1 MKYIPDR
8 ISNLASNVLDRTTA
22 LGLPFPS
29 PTILLLSL
37 IFGPAL
43 LMALHTVHVPTV
55 FANIGT
61 PATCQSC
68 HGLSQDPPPLQHG
81 ETAQIGSGAATSQ
94 VQVTDDLN
102 QHEYISAGQCTLT
115 IPAIAWQQSAETTS
129 AIYRDRSRQSGEDA
143 CWLGAI
149 CNWWRTHP

>member
-8 ISNLASNVLDRTTA
+8 ISNLASNVLDRAGA

-37 IFGPAL
+37 ILGPAL
-43 LMALHTVHVPTV
+43 LMALHTVHVSTV

-68 HGLSQDPPPLQHG
+68 HELSQDSPPLQHG
-81 ETAQIGSGAATSQ
+81 ETAQIGSGAATSH
-94 VQVTDDLN
+94 VQVADDLN
-102 QHEYISAGQCTLT
+102 QHEYISAGQGTWT
-115 IPAIAWQQSAETTS
+115 IPAIACQQSAETTS
-129 AIYRDRSRQSGEDA
+129 AIYRDRSRQAGEDV
-143 CWLGAI
+143 CRLGAI
-149 CNWWRTHP
+149 CSWWRAHP

>member
-8 ISNLASNVLDRTTA
+8 ISNLAGSVLDRTGT
-22 LGLPFPS
+22 LGLPCPS

-37 IFGPAL
+37 ILGPAL

-68 HGLSQDPPPLQHG
+68 HWLSQDPPPPQIG

-94 VQVTDDLN
+94 VQVADDLN
-102 QHEYISAGQCTLT
+102 QHEYISAGQCTMT
-115 IPAIAWQQSAETTS
+115 IRALAWQHSAETTS
-129 AIYRDRSRQSGEDA
+129 AIYRDQARQAGEDV
-143 CWLGAI
+143 CRLGAI
-149 CNWWRTHP
+149 CNWWRAHP

>member
-8 ISNLASNVLDRTTA
+8 ISNLASSVLDRTGT
-22 LGLPFPS
+22 LGLPCPS

-37 IFGPAL
+37 ILGPAL
-43 LMALHTVHVPTV
+43 LMALHTVHVSTV

-68 HGLSQDPPPLQHG
+68 HELSQEPPPPQIG

-94 VQVTDDLN
+94 VQVADDLN
-102 QHEYISAGQCTLT
+102 QYENVGAGQCIRTTTALV
-115 IPAIAWQQSAETTS
+115 WQQSAETTS
-129 AIYRDRSRQSGEDA
+129 AIYRDRSRQAGEDA

-149 CNWWRTHP
+149 CNWWRAHP